1 MARVKLEDVCERG
14 SSNLKQSDVVDKDG
28 DYPIYGAS
36 GYIGNVDFY
45 HQEQPY
51 VAVVKDGAGIGR
63 TTLHPA
69 KSSVIGTMQYLL
81 PKGNV
86 LPEYLCY
93 VVKYMHLEKYFTGA
107 TIPHIYFKDYKNEE
121 FNLDSLDRQKEIVS
135 TLNKIEK
142 VIESRTKELEL
153 LDELIRARFVELFG
167 NPLDG
172 TAKYPIHQVGEVAN
186 SVDPQPSHRTPPVE
200 EGGIPYVSIKD
211 CDYKTGKIDF
221 EGARKVSLKVLEEH
235 MNRYTLHDG
244 DFVVGKIGTIGN
256 PVFVPVRNDYTL
268 SANVVLIQPNSELV
282 SPYFLKY
289 SFESDF
295 VERQFAEAKN
305 STSQA
310 AFGIQKVRTVEVM
323 NPDLDVQREF
333 EIFVKQ
339 VDKSKFD
346 EKITPLYISYLFEMP
361 EFRKQIDSL
370 QAGSTVAYLS
380 ISMTKELNVMVPPLE
395 LQNQFAAFVAQTD
408 KSKFDIHKFLYCT
421 SNNTQSIIKPRPN
434 TKESGKTRGGKL
446 YADEF

>member
-235 MNRYTLHDG
+235 MNRYILHDG

-346 EKITPLYISYLFEMP
+346 
-361 EFRKQIDSL
+361 
-370 QAGSTVAYLS
+370 
-380 ISMTKELNVMVPPLE
+380 
-395 LQNQFAAFVAQTD
+395 
-408 KSKFDIHKFLYCT
+408 IHKFLYCT

>member
-323 NPDLDVQREF
+323 KPDLDVQREF

-339 VDKSKFD
+339 V
-346 EKITPLYISYLFEMP
+346 
-361 EFRKQIDSL
+361 
-370 QAGSTVAYLS
+370 
-380 ISMTKELNVMVPPLE
+380 
-395 LQNQFAAFVAQTD
+395 D

>member
-221 EGARKVSLKVLEEH
+221 EGARKVSPKVLEEH

-256 PVFVPVRNDYTL
+256 PVFVPARNDYTL
-268 SANVVLIQPNSELV
+268 SANVVLVQPNSELV
-282 SPYFLKY
+282 NPYFLKY

-339 VDKSKFD
+339 VNKSKF
-346 EKITPLYISYLFEMP
+346 I
-361 EFRKQIDSL
+361 
-370 QAGSTVAYLS
+370 
-380 ISMTKELNVMVPPLE
+380 
-395 LQNQFAAFVAQTD
+395 NQ
-408 KSKFDIHKFLYCT
+408 L
-421 SNNTQSIIKPRPN
+421 
-434 TKESGKTRGGKL
+434 L
-446 YADEF
+446 

>member
-268 SANVVLIQPNSELV
+268 SANVVLVQPNSELV
-282 SPYFLKY
+282 NPYFLKY

-346 EKITPLYISYLFEMP
+346 
-361 EFRKQIDSL
+361 
-370 QAGSTVAYLS
+370 
-380 ISMTKELNVMVPPLE
+380 
-395 LQNQFAAFVAQTD
+395 
-408 KSKFDIHKFLYCT
+408 IHKFLYCT

>member
-1 MARVKLEDVCERG
+1 MKVKIGDLTKIKTGKLDANASSEDGQYPFFTCSKEPLKISTYSYDCECVLVAG
-14 SSNLKQSDVVDKDG
+14 NG
-28 DYPIYGAS
+28 DL
-36 GYIGNVDFY
+36 N
-45 HQEQPY
+45 
-51 VAVVKDGAGIGR
+51 
-63 TTLHPA
+63 
-69 KSSVIGTMQYLL
+69 
-81 PKGNV
+81 
-86 LPEYLCY
+86 
-93 VVKYMHLEKYFTGA
+93 VKYYNGKFDAYQRTYIIENNSDGKLYMPYLYLFMEEYVEELRRQAIGGVIKYIKLGNLTDAMIELPSVEEQRNIVKILFKAKQILEQREIELEK
-107 TIPHIYFKDYKNEE
+107 
-121 FNLDSLDRQKEIVS
+121 
-135 TLNKIEK
+135 
-142 VIESRTKELEL
+142 
-153 LDELIRARFVELFG
+153 LDELIKARFVELFG

-221 EGARKVSLKVLEEH
+221 EGARKVSPKVLEEH

-256 PVFVPVRNDYTL
+256 PVFVPARNDYTL
-268 SANVVLIQPNSELV
+268 SANVVLVQPNSELV
-282 SPYFLKY
+282 NPYFLKY

-339 VDKSKFD
+339 VNKSKVKVQKALD
-346 EKITPLYISYLFEMP
+346 ETQKLF
-361 EFRKQIDSL
+361 DSL
-370 QAGSTVAYLS
+370 MQQYFG
-380 ISMTKELNVMVPPLE
+380 
-395 LQNQFAAFVAQTD
+395 
-408 KSKFDIHKFLYCT
+408 
-421 SNNTQSIIKPRPN
+421 
-434 TKESGKTRGGKL
+434 
-446 YADEF
+446 